1 MRQYV
6 TADACFTLAVPEI
19 EELSRITL
27 YPNPAKMGQL
37 ITLKTYK
44 PIRSFEVFD
53 SLGRTVHSSSGST
66 FSVEKTGWYML
77 GLIFEDGTRQAAKF
91 HILHY

>member
-19 EELSRITL
+19 EELASITL
-27 YPNPAKMGQL
+27 YPNPAKMRQR
-37 ITLKTYK
+37 ITLKTNK
-44 PIRSFEVFD
+44 PIRSFEIFD
-53 SLGRTVHSSSGST
+53 ALGRTVHSSSGST
-66 FSVEKTGWYML
+66 FYVEKTGWYML

-91 HILHY
+91 NILH